1 MEDTIE
7 SSGES
12 ENFNAYVDSLL
23 YFWDK
28 VYKEQEAIEN
38 GGGNI
43 ILNEE
48 EIIVEP
54 SVKLEITTAANNADD
69 SNQSIDVFF
78 ILINSIIIFF
88 LQGGFAFLE
97 AGSVRSKNTTN
108 IIIKNVLDT
117 MMAAI
122 SFWLLGYMFAS
133 SEGSS
138 FIGFDIR

>member
-1 MEDTIE
+1 MENTME
-7 SSGES
+7 SSGDG

-28 VYKEQEAIEN
+28 VYKEQASKEL
-38 GGGNI
+38 GGNI
-43 ILNEE
+43 IINEE
-48 EIIVEP
+48 EVIIDP
-54 SVKLEITTAANNADD
+54 SNELEVTTTAGIRVE
-69 SNQSIDVFF
+69 SNKSIDVFF

-133 SEGSS
+133 SDGSS
-138 FIGFDIR
+138 FIGFDFR

>member
-1 MEDTIE
+1 MEDTTE

-38 GGGNI
+38 VGGNI

-54 SVKLEITTAANNADD
+54 SVKLEITTAANNADE

-138 FIGFDIR
+138 FIGFDFR

>member
-1 MEDTIE
+1 MENTME
-7 SSGES
+7 SSGDG

-28 VYKEQEAIEN
+28 VYKEQASEEI
-38 GGGNI
+38 GGNI
-43 ILNEE
+43 IINEDE
-48 EIIVEP
+48 VIIEP
-54 SVKLEITTAANNADD
+54 SNELEVTTTAGIRVE
-69 SNQSIDVFF
+69 SNKSIDVFF

-133 SEGSS
+133 SDGSS
-138 FIGFDIR
+138 FIGFDFR

>member
-1 MEDTIE
+1 MRKKVGHT
-7 SSGES
+7 SSTAPFRDIGRCRLS
-12 ENFNAYVDSLL
+12 SWDIFKLTPFSFYFLL
-23 YFWDK
+23 LCVVFT
-28 VYKEQEAIEN
+28 
-38 GGGNI
+38 
-43 ILNEE
+43 
-48 EIIVEP
+48 
-54 SVKLEITTAANNADD
+54 SF
-69 SNQSIDVFF
+69 SDVFF

-133 SEGSS
+133 SDGSS
-138 FIGFDIR
+138 FIGFDFR

>member
-1 MEDTIE
+1 MENTME
-7 SSGES
+7 SSGDG

-28 VYKEQEAIEN
+28 VYKEQASEEI
-38 GGGNI
+38 GGNI
-43 ILNEE
+43 IIDEE
-48 EIIVEP
+48 EVIIEP
-54 SVKLEITTAANNADD
+54 SNELEVTTTAGIRVE
-69 SNQSIDVFF
+69 SNKSIDVFF

-133 SEGSS
+133 SDGSS
-138 FIGFDIR
+138 FIGFDYR

>member
-1 MEDTIE
+1 MENTME
-7 SSGES
+7 SSGDG

-28 VYKEQEAIEN
+28 VYKEQASEEL
-38 GGGNI
+38 GGNI
-43 ILNEE
+43 IINEDE
-48 EIIVEP
+48 VIIEP
-54 SVKLEITTAANNADD
+54 SNELEVTTTAGIRVE
-69 SNQSIDVFF
+69 SNKSIDVFF

-133 SEGSS
+133 SDGSS
-138 FIGFDIR
+138 FIGFDFR

>member
-1 MEDTIE
+1 ME
-7 SSGES
+7 SSGDG

-28 VYKEQEAIEN
+28 VYKEQASEEL
-38 GGGNI
+38 GGNI
-43 ILNEE
+43 IINEDE
-48 EIIVEP
+48 VIIEP
-54 SVKLEITTAANNADD
+54 SNELEVTTTAGIRVE
-69 SNQSIDVFF
+69 SNKSIDVFF

-133 SEGSS
+133 SDGSS
-138 FIGFDIR
+138 FIGFDFR

>member
-1 MEDTIE
+1 M
-7 SSGES
+7 
-12 ENFNAYVDSLL
+12 
-23 YFWDK
+23 
-28 VYKEQEAIEN
+28 
-38 GGGNI
+38 
-43 ILNEE
+43 
-48 EIIVEP
+48 
-54 SVKLEITTAANNADD
+54 
-69 SNQSIDVFF
+69 FF

-133 SEGSS
+133 SDGSS
-138 FIGFDIR
+138 FIGFDFR

>member
-1 MEDTIE
+1 MENTME
-7 SSGES
+7 SSGDG

-28 VYKEQEAIEN
+28 VYKEQASKEL
-38 GGGNI
+38 GGNI
-43 ILNEE
+43 IINEE
-48 EIIVEP
+48 EVIIDP
-54 SVKLEITTAANNADD
+54 SNELEVTTTAGIRVE
-69 SNQSIDVFF
+69 SNKSIDVFF

-138 FIGFDIR
+138 FIGFDLR

>member
-1 MEDTIE
+1 MEDSLE
-7 SSGES
+7 SSGDG
-12 ENFNAYVDSLL
+12 ENIHAYVDSFL
-23 YFWDK
+23 YLIDK
-28 VYKEQEAIEN
+28 VYKEQASKEL
-38 GGGNI
+38 GGNI
-43 ILNEE
+43 IINEKE
-48 EIIVEP
+48 VILQPSNELEVNKPAGIGVE
-54 SVKLEITTAANNADD
+54 SKK
-69 SNQSIDVFF
+69 SIDVFF

-133 SEGSS
+133 SDGSS
-138 FIGFDIR
+138 FIGFDYR

>member
-1 MEDTIE
+1 MEDSLE
-7 SSGES
+7 SSGEG
-12 ENFNAYVDSLL
+12 ENIPAYVDSLL

-28 VYKEQEAIEN
+28 VYKEQASEEL
-38 GGGNI
+38 GGNI
-43 ILNEE
+43 IINEDE
-48 EIIVEP
+48 VIIEP
-54 SVKLEITTAANNADD
+54 SNELEVTTTAGIRVE
-69 SNQSIDVFF
+69 SNKSIDVFF
-78 ILINSIIIFF
+78 ILINSIIVFF

-133 SEGSS
+133 SDGSS
-138 FIGFDIR
+138 FIGFDFR